1 LARYFNTKNLKA
13 ILNMKYAVTGGAG
26 FIGSHLTKQ
35 LLDQGHEVVV
45 IDDLSTGNRDHLYP
59 KSHFQCFDISKQS
72 WPQALIAL
80 LRDVDTVF
88 HMAAAARVQPSIQKP
103 LDYHNVNV
111 NGTLN
116 LLIASHDA
124 GVRRVVYS
132 ASSSSYGQTED
143 LPTKESTPAS
153 PLSPYGLQKL
163 IGEQY
168 CSLFSSVYELETVS
182 LRYFNV
188 YGERMPTQGAY
199 ALAIAKFAQQMKDGS
214 PITIW
219 GDGEQR
225 RDFTYVKDVVNA
237 NILAAD
243 STDVGAGEV
252 INIGSGNNLSV
263 NQVAELLGGEVTFLD
278 PVPEARNTLADNTK
292 AKQLLGWEPTMRL
305 EDWIPEYKKQLGL

>member
-1 LARYFNTKNLKA
+1 
-13 ILNMKYAVTGGAG
+13 
-26 FIGSHLTKQ
+26 
-35 LLDQGHEVVV
+35 
-45 IDDLSTGNRDHLYP
+45 
-59 KSHFQCFDISKQS
+59 
-72 WPQALIAL
+72 
-80 LRDVDTVF
+80 
-88 HMAAAARVQPSIQKP
+88 